1 MPDYTLAI
9 RIILEKPAVGMLY
22 GVQKGSGN
30 SYETLH
36 KQLADSGDLVFNL
49 SLPVKEN
56 KDGRLVLHGPLIQG
70 PSTERFLYLDMGS
83 YAGQTNA
90 PASGRL
96 KVPLPEIT
104 DQIEQAVRDGR
115 VMVTTIAVTKDKD
128 GSPTTGTVKPF
139 GGWALMKA

>member
-1 MPDYTLAI
+1 MSEHTLTI
-9 RIILEKPAVGMLY
+9 RIVLEKPAVGLLY

-36 KQLADSGDLVFNL
+36 KQLADSGDLVFDL
-49 SLPVKEN
+49 SLPVKAN
-56 KDGRLVLHGPLIQG
+56 KDGRLVLHGPIVQG
-70 PSTERFLYLDMGS
+70 ASTERFLYLDMGS

-96 KVPLPEIT
+96 KIPLPEIT
-104 DQIEQAVRDGR
+104 EQVAQAVRDGS
-115 VMVTTIAVTKDKD
+115 VLLTTIAGTKDKD

-139 GGWALMKA
+139 GGWELMKP